1 MVKWTNLKATMAKY
15 GETLT
20 IQRLLLY
27 ILSFGVGVAGVCYY
41 LKLMWYYIIILSIFG
56 MCLIPFMMLA
66 LYKSKYESIRFDEV
80 VNYCEQMIYSFR
92 KKQKVRVALEDV
104 AGTSEGYLK
113 EVIERAIDYIDNG
126 HAKQDLYIEALN
138 VIQSEYNCSRVE
150 TIHAYMKEVETTG
163 GDSRKAMSIL
173 LQDVRDWSIRSVV
186 FQRKRL
192 QIRQRVLISIVLALF
207 TCSMMFNFI
216 PAEYI
221 NEIISNQVYQL
232 CTTGVLAMCMLIYL
246 FICNKLSKSYLDNEL
261 REGQTNI
268 AVHYVKKLENYNK
281 KKEVKNLVFI
291 GIIMVAASVVCF
303 ILDLGYIAL
312 VPLGLMLYFIFDYM
326 TKISSWKKKIAKEI
340 NMEFPTWLRGLILHL
355 QTDNVHVALKNSL
368 KVAPDVMRPELK
380 KLLVGI
386 SAEPN
391 SIIPYTVFMADY
403 NVPELKSSIRFLY
416 SLATFGTDDMIS
428 QLDQLV
434 QQNAILAAA
443 AEEARN
449 DSSLAMI
456 NSLTF
461 APMLVACAKLL
472 VDMGLFFMCFMG
484 YMSGLGM

>member
-1 MVKWTNLKATMAKY
+1 M
-15 GETLT
+15 
-20 IQRLLLY
+20 
-27 ILSFGVGVAGVCYY
+27 
-41 LKLMWYYIIILSIFG
+41 
-56 MCLIPFMMLA
+56 
-66 LYKSKYESIRFDEV
+66 
-80 VNYCEQMIYSFR
+80 
-92 KKQKVRVALEDV
+92 
-104 AGTSEGYLK
+104 
-113 EVIERAIDYIDNG
+113 
-126 HAKQDLYIEALN
+126 
-138 VIQSEYNCSRVE
+138 
-150 TIHAYMKEVETTG
+150 
-163 GDSRKAMSIL
+163 
-173 LQDVRDWSIRSVV
+173 
-186 FQRKRL
+186 
-192 QIRQRVLISIVLALF
+192 
-207 TCSMMFNFI
+207 
-216 PAEYI
+216 
-221 NEIISNQVYQL
+221 
-232 CTTGVLAMCMLIYL
+232 
-246 FICNKLSKSYLDNEL
+246 
-261 REGQTNI
+261 
-268 AVHYVKKLENYNK
+268 
-281 KKEVKNLVFI
+281 
-291 GIIMVAASVVCF
+291 
-303 ILDLGYIAL
+303 
-312 VPLGLMLYFIFDYM
+312 
-326 TKISSWKKKIAKEI
+326 
-340 NMEFPTWLRGLILHL
+340 ILHL